1 MTEYF
6 LQICT
11 AKPCVVD
18 EVEEGSFKQ
27 LNNSQRSLDP
37 HQWHFG
43 KHHRALVDCVH
54 RHIVCRH
61 VAQVVVECLLCWR
74 RQYRPQIVHICAR
87 EWCNNSYLLTYLHQ
101 TNLLT
106 SPYKFRFEWR
116 LHVVHATSSKAAVHL
131 DGLFALLLLQLMPTT
146 LLVSLAIHSSD
157 STLRQILPETS
168 QRLV

>member
-11 AKPCVVD
+11 AKPCIVD
-18 EVEEGSFKQ
+18 EVEEGGFQQ

-37 HQWHFG
+37 HQRHFG

-61 VAQVVVECLLCWR
+61 VAQVVVECLLCWW

-87 EWCNNSYLLTYLHQ
+87 EWCNNSHLLTYL
-101 TNLLT
+101 LT
-106 SPYKFRFEWR
+106 PDEPPNFIIQVSVWMEITRCACDQLKGCRALRW
-116 LHVVHATSSKAAVHL
+116 LICTAAV
-131 DGLFALLLLQLMPTT
+131 AINANN
-146 LLVSLAIHSSD
+146 LVGVTRH
-157 STLRQILPETS
+157 TQ
-168 QRLV
+168 